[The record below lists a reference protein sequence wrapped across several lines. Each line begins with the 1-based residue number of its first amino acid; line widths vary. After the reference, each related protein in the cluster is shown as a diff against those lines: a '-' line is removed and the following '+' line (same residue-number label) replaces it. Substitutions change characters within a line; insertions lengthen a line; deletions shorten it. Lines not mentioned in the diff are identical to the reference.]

1 MAQREKEETEVQL
14 TETLA
19 LCANNCGFHANP
31 ATGNLCQSCA
41 QAQIRSPP
49 QPGPGPNKP
58 APSARSGPLSAAVAA
73 SAAAAEERTAA
84 EGAVAAP
91 QPRPEANRCSGCRK
105 RVGLTGFRCR
115 CGELFCGTH
124 RYSDRHACGYDYRK
138 AGREEI
144 RRENPVVRAEKIV
157 RI

>member
-19 LCANNCGFHANP
+19 LCANNCGFQRSP
-31 ATGNLCQSCA
+31 ATGNLCQSCF
-41 QAQIRSPP
+41 QSQIRSPP
-49 QPGPGPNKP
+49 
-58 APSARSGPLSAAVAA
+58 PSGSGSRARSDPTGAPEGKAPAEERAEP
-73 SAAAAEERTAA
+73 AAAAPAA
-84 EGAVAAP
+84 
-91 QPRPEANRCSGCRK
+91 RPTGANRCSGCGK

-124 RYSDRHACGYDYRK
+124 RYSDRHVCGYDYKR

-144 RRENPVVRAEKIV
+144 RRDNPVVRAAKIV